1 MLPSD
6 IQNEEL
12 DNEIQRRRNSKK
24 YLSDDDL
31 HEEKASELDHHRY
44 NVFLSGDEDVG
55 DNEIRM
61 PSETP
66 K

>member
-1 MLPSD
+1 MVLPSD

-12 DNEIQRRRNSKK
+12 ENEIQPSKK

-31 HEEKASELDHHRY
+31 HDEKVSEIEHHRY